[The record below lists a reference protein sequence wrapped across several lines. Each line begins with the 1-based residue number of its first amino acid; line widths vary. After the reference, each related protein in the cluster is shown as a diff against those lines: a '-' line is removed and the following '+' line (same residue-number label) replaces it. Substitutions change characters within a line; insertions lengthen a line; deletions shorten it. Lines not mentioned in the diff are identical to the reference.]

1 MIGMIILTPHHKE
14 AEPLSFDYFAD
25 RLTAGS
31 VRDRLLYI
39 AGQLS
44 AFDDLF
50 GSWSVDNQPGTLH
63 YDSTM
68 PQGVCVVIYSETD
81 PEPDTGHYFTCYADG
96 TVRVMQLMS
105 YPAFKDGEIDKSQP
119 RELCRED
126 STTTLSQLMLWLRSQ
141 PPSINTIL
149 S

>member
-1 MIGMIILTPHHKE
+1 MSLE
-14 AEPLSFDYFAD
+14 YFAEHLIAGPD
-25 RLTAGS
+25 R
-31 VRDRLLYI
+31 DKLLYI

-44 AFDDLF
+44 AFDDLL
-50 GSWSVDNQPGTLH
+50 GACSVDNQKQARD
-63 YDSTM
+63 YDPTK
-68 PQGVCVVIYSETD
+68 PQAIGVVIYSETD

-105 YPAFKDGEIDKSQP
+105 YPVFKDGEIDKSQP

-126 STTTLSQLMLWLRSQ
+126 STTTLSQLLLWLRSQ